1 MNVKGALQQLR
12 MMVVEED
19 YWSVNYM
26 VDNDTT
32 TAEYGE
38 TYCSE
43 DDETPLYFQKV
54 IIPTVYF
61 LVFLFGTIGNGLV
74 MLILLRYRHSRT
86 PTDNYLLHLAMADLL
101 LVLVLPF
108 LAIESIFEWHF
119 SLFLCKLIGSI
130 HKLNFFCNSLL
141 LGCISFD
148 RYLAIVHAVQTY
160 KKRKAK
166 YVHLVC
172 SAVWVTGLILQIPNL
187 IFYSVVK
194 VFPQNET
201 KCTYPSDD
209 IRANNWLI
217 AEQILY
223 HWIGFSLPLA
233 VMCYCYSK
241 VVKTLSK
248 TQSFERHKAV
258 KVVLTVTAMFFICW
272 SPYNVAI
279 FIKTLRMLD
288 VIRAGCGFYGKLT
301 FTIVV
306 SECVGFS
313 HSCLNPVLYVFIGV
327 KFRND
332 VLKLLREM
340 GCISQATM
348 DSHFHMKRAGRSGN
362 PSLSEN
368 TTSWSTV

>member
-1 MNVKGALQQLR
+1 
-12 MMVVEED
+12 
-19 YWSVNYM
+19 
-26 VDNDTT
+26 
-32 TAEYGE
+32 
-38 TYCSE
+38 
-43 DDETPLYFQKV
+43 
-54 IIPTVYF
+54 
-61 LVFLFGTIGNGLV
+61 

-108 LAIESIFEWHF
+108 FAIERIFGWHF
-119 SLFLCKLIGSI
+119 SVFLCKLIGSI

-172 SAVWVTGLILQIPNL
+172 SAVWGTGFILQIPTL
-187 IFYSVVK
+187 IFLK
-194 VFPQNET
+194 VETLLPSNET

-209 IRANNWLI
+209 IRANNWLLV
-217 AEQILY
+217 EQILY
-223 HWIGFSLPLA
+223 HGIGFSLPLA

-241 VVKTLSK
+241 VVRTLCK
-248 TQSFERHKAV
+248 AQNFERHKAV

-272 SPYNVAI
+272 TPYNVAI

-288 VIRAGCGFYGKLT
+288 VINAGCDFYRKLT
-301 FTIVV
+301 FTIMV
-306 SECVGFS
+306 SESVGFS

-332 VLKLLREM
+332 ILKLLREM

-348 DSHFHMKRAGRSGN
+348 NSHFHLKHAGKNGS

-368 TTSWSTV
+368 TTSWSNV